1 MRKTFI
7 IIAGAALTLAAVSC
21 EKTLDE
27 QEVIDID
34 PEARVLTK
42 AGGNNWITE
51 LPDNAYASQLSIPGT
66 HDAAT
71 GDGTTFSLGK
81 TQSLTLQEQW
91 NMGIR
96 AFDLRPGYKKVRKG
110 FFKYVNE
117 LHIYHGIVETRTSF
131 KEAVKVLS
139 DNLAANPG
147 EFAIILMRFENDSP
161 LYNKRDVWNSLMSSF
176 LKSSDFPTERR
187 IDFRPDL
194 TVGELRGKI
203 LVLSRDA
210 YASTP
215 STGAFVSGWSH
226 SVDGTTNAVISGR
239 NASTTLQLQDYYSVE
254 NKEAKIAS
262 IKNYVDLASAAEPGV
277 WTINHTSGYTG
288 TIGSDSSIKQNA
300 ENNNV
305 ALYDYL
311 TDSSRSAGS
320 TGIILLDHAGVRSS
334 GSYDIYGDL
343 LPQAIID
350 NNFAFQLRLKGE

>member
-1 MRKTFI
+1 MRKSI
-7 IIAGAALTLAAVSC
+7 RIIAGAAFVLAAASC

-27 QEVIDID
+27 PNIGTAQETR
-34 PEARVLTK
+34 ALTK
-42 AGGNNWITE
+42 SGDNNWITQ

-96 AFDLRPGYKKVRKG
+96 VFDLRPGYKKVRKG
-110 FFKYVNE
+110 FFKYINE

-131 KEAVKVLS
+131 KDAVKVLS

-176 LKSSDFPTERR
+176 LTSSDFPAERR

-210 YASTP
+210 YASAP

-239 NASTTLQLQDYYSVE
+239 NASATLQLQDYYSVE

>member
-7 IIAGAALTLAAVSC
+7 IIAGAALALAATSC

-27 QEVIDID
+27 QVIDIA

-96 AFDLRPGYKKVRKG
+96 VFDLRPGYKKVRKG
-110 FFKYVNE
+110 FFKYINE

-131 KEAVKVLS
+131 KDAVKVLS

-210 YASTP
+210 YASAP

>member
-7 IIAGAALTLAAVSC
+7 IIAGAALALAAVSC

-27 QEVIDID
+27 QVIDIA
-34 PEARVLTK
+34 PETRALTK
-42 AGGNNWITE
+42 ASGNNWITA

-96 AFDLRPGYKKVRKG
+96 VFDLRPGYKKVRKG
-110 FFKYVNE
+110 LFKYVNE

-176 LKSSDFPTERR
+176 LTSSDFPAERR

-194 TVGELRGKI
+194 TVG
-203 LVLSRDA
+203 
-210 YASTP
+210 
-215 STGAFVSGWSH
+215 
-226 SVDGTTNAVISGR
+226 
-239 NASTTLQLQDYYSVE
+239 
-254 NKEAKIAS
+254 
-262 IKNYVDLASAAEPGV
+262 
-277 WTINHTSGYTG
+277 
-288 TIGSDSSIKQNA
+288 
-300 ENNNV
+300 
-305 ALYDYL
+305 
-311 TDSSRSAGS
+311 
-320 TGIILLDHAGVRSS
+320 
-334 GSYDIYGDL
+334 
-343 LPQAIID
+343 
-350 NNFAFQLRLKGE
+350 

>member
-1 MRKTFI
+1 MKKSFI
-7 IIAGAALTLAAVSC
+7 IIAGAALALAAVSC

-27 QEVIDID
+27 QVIDIA
-34 PEARVLTK
+34 PETRALTK
-42 AGGNNWITE
+42 AGGNNWITA

-91 NMGIR
+91 DMGIR
-96 AFDLRPGYKKVRKG
+96 VFDLRPGYKKVRKG
-110 FFKYVNE
+110 LFKYVNE

-161 LYNKRDVWNSLMSSF
+161 LYNKRDIWNSLMSSF
-176 LKSSDFPTERR
+176 LTSSDFPAERR
-187 IDFRPDL
+187 VDFRADL

-210 YASTP
+210 YASAP

-239 NASTTLQLQDYYSVE
+239 NASATLQLQDYYSVE

>member
-7 IIAGAALTLAAVSC
+7 IIAGAALALAAVSC

-27 QEVIDID
+27 QVIDIA

-96 AFDLRPGYKKVRKG
+96 VFDLRPGYKKVRKG
-110 FFKYVNE
+110 FFKYINE

-131 KEAVKVLS
+131 KAAVKVLS

-226 SVDGTTNAVISGR
+226 SVDGTTNAVISGK
-239 NASTTLQLQDYYSVE
+239 NASATLQLQDYYSVE

>member
-7 IIAGAALTLAAVSC
+7 IIAGAALALAAVSC

-27 QEVIDID
+27 QVIDIA
-34 PEARVLTK
+34 PETRALTK
-42 AGGNNWITE
+42 DSGNNWITA

-96 AFDLRPGYKKVRKG
+96 VFDLRPGYKKVRKG
-110 FFKYVNE
+110 FFKYENE

-131 KEAVKVLS
+131 KDAVKVLS

-147 EFAIILMRFENDSP
+147 EFAIIVMRFENDSP

-176 LKSSDFPTERR
+176 LTSSDFPAERR
-187 IDFRPDL
+187 VDFRPDL

-210 YASTP
+210 YASAP

-239 NASTTLQLQDYYSVE
+239 NASATLQLQDYYSVE

-262 IKNYVDLASAAEPGV
+262 IKNYVDLASAAVPGV

>member
-1 MRKTFI
+1 MKKSFT
-7 IIAGAALTLAAVSC
+7 IIAGAALALAAVSC

-27 QEVIDID
+27 QVIDIA
-34 PEARVLTK
+34 PETRALTK
-42 AGGNNWITE
+42 ASGNNWITA

-96 AFDLRPGYKKVRKG
+96 VFDLRPGYKKVRKG
-110 FFKYVNE
+110 LFKYVNE

-131 KEAVKVLS
+131 KAAVKVLS

-176 LKSSDFPTERR
+176 LTSSDFPAERR
-187 IDFRPDL
+187 VDFRPDL

-210 YASTP
+210 YASAP

-226 SVDGTTNAVISGR
+226 SVDGTTNAVISGK
-239 NASTTLQLQDYYSVE
+239 NASATLQLQDYYSVE
-254 NKEAKIAS
+254 NKDAKIAS
-262 IKNYVDLASAAEPGV
+262 IKTYVDLAATAELGV

-288 TIGSDSSIKQNA
+288 TVGSDSSIKQNA

-311 TDSSRSAGS
+311 TDGSRPAGS
-320 TGIILLDHAGVRSS
+320 TGIILLDHAGVRSY

-350 NNFAFQLRLKGE
+350 NNFAYPLLRKGE

>member
-7 IIAGAALTLAAVSC
+7 IAGAALALAAVSC

-27 QEVIDID
+27 QVIDIAS
-34 PEARVLTK
+34 ETRALTK
-42 AGGNNWITE
+42 ASGNNWITS

-81 TQSLTLQEQW
+81 TQSLSLQEQW

-96 AFDLRPGYKKVRKG
+96 VFDLRPGYKKVRKG
-110 FFKYVNE
+110 LFKYVNE

-176 LKSSDFPTERR
+176 LTSSDFPAERR
-187 IDFRPDL
+187 VDFRPDL

-210 YASTP
+210 YSSAP

-239 NASTTLQLQDYYSVE
+239 NASATLQLQDYYSVE

-311 TDSSRSAGS
+311 TDSSRPCGS

>member
-1 MRKTFI
+1 MKQTFI
-7 IIAGAALTLAAVSC
+7 FIAGAALALAAVSC

-27 QEVIDID
+27 QVIDIA
-34 PEARVLTK
+34 PETRALTK
-42 AGGNNWITE
+42 DSGNNWITA

-96 AFDLRPGYKKVRKG
+96 VFDLRPGYKKVRKG
-110 FFKYVNE
+110 FFKYENE

-176 LKSSDFPTERR
+176 LTSSDFPAERR
-187 IDFRPDL
+187 VDYRPDL

-210 YASTP
+210 YASAP

-239 NASTTLQLQDYYSVE
+239 NASATLQLQDYYSVE

-262 IKNYVDLASAAEPGV
+262 IKNYVDLASAAVPGV

-311 TDSSRSAGS
+311 TDSSRPCGS

>member
-7 IIAGAALTLAAVSC
+7 IIAGAALALAAVSC

-27 QEVIDID
+27 QVIDIA
-34 PEARVLTK
+34 PETRALTK
-42 AGGNNWITE
+42 DSGNNWITA

-96 AFDLRPGYKKVRKG
+96 VFDLRPGYKKVRKG
-110 FFKYVNE
+110 FFKYENE

-131 KEAVKVLS
+131 KDAVKVLS

-147 EFAIILMRFENDSP
+147 EFAIIVMRFENDSP

-176 LKSSDFPTERR
+176 LTSSDFPAERR
-187 IDFRPDL
+187 IDFRPNL

-210 YASTP
+210 YASAP

-226 SVDGTTNAVISGR
+226 SESGTVNAVISGR
-239 NASTTLQLQDYYSVE
+239 NASATLQLQDYYSVE

-311 TDSSRSAGS
+311 TDSSRPCGS

>member
-7 IIAGAALTLAAVSC
+7 IIAGAALALAAVSC

-27 QEVIDID
+27 QVIDIA
-34 PEARVLTK
+34 PETRALTK
-42 AGGNNWITE
+42 DSGNNWITA

-96 AFDLRPGYKKVRKG
+96 VFDLRPGYKKVRKG
-110 FFKYVNE
+110 FFKYENE

-131 KEAVKVLS
+131 KDAVKVLS

-147 EFAIILMRFENDSP
+147 EFAIIVMRFENDSP

-176 LKSSDFPTERR
+176 LTSSDFPAERR

-210 YASTP
+210 YASAP

-239 NASTTLQLQDYYSVE
+239 NASATLQLQDYYSVE

-311 TDSSRSAGS
+311 TDSSRPCGS

>member
-1 MRKTFI
+1 MKKSFI
-7 IIAGAALTLAAVSC
+7 IIAGAVLALAAVSC

-27 QEVIDID
+27 QVIDIA
-34 PEARVLTK
+34 PETRALTK
-42 AGGNNWITE
+42 ASGNNWITA

-96 AFDLRPGYKKVRKG
+96 VFDLRPGYKKVRKG
-110 FFKYVNE
+110 LFKYANE

-131 KEAVKVLS
+131 KAAVKVLS

-176 LKSSDFPTERR
+176 LTSSDFPAERR

-210 YASTP
+210 YASAP

-239 NASTTLQLQDYYSVE
+239 NASATLQLQDYYSVE

>member
-1 MRKTFI
+1 MKQTFI
-7 IIAGAALTLAAVSC
+7 FIAGAALALAAVSC

-27 QEVIDID
+27 QVIDIA
-34 PEARVLTK
+34 PETRALTK
-42 AGGNNWITE
+42 DSGNNWITA

-96 AFDLRPGYKKVRKG
+96 VFDLRPGYKKVRKG
-110 FFKYVNE
+110 FFKYENE

-176 LKSSDFPTERR
+176 LTSSDFPAERR
-187 IDFRPDL
+187 VDYRPDL

-210 YASTP
+210 YASAP

-239 NASTTLQLQDYYSVE
+239 NASATLQLQDYYSVE

-311 TDSSRSAGS
+311 TDSSRPCGS

>member
-1 MRKTFI
+1 MKKTFI
-7 IIAGAALTLAAVSC
+7 IIAGAALALAAVSC

-27 QEVIDID
+27 QVIDIA
-34 PEARVLTK
+34 PETRALTK
-42 AGGNNWITE
+42 DSGNNWITA

-96 AFDLRPGYKKVRKG
+96 VFDLRPGYKKVRKG
-110 FFKYVNE
+110 LFKYVNE

-176 LKSSDFPTERR
+176 LTSSDFPAERR
-187 IDFRPDL
+187 IDFRPNL

-210 YASTP
+210 YASAP

-239 NASTTLQLQDYYSVE
+239 NASATLQLQDYYSVE

-311 TDSSRSAGS
+311 TDSSRPCGS

>member
-1 MRKTFI
+1 MKQTFI
-7 IIAGAALTLAAVSC
+7 FIAGAALALAAVSC

-27 QEVIDID
+27 QVIDIA
-34 PEARVLTK
+34 PETRALTK
-42 AGGNNWITE
+42 DSGNNWITA

-96 AFDLRPGYKKVRKG
+96 VFDLRPGYKKVRKG
-110 FFKYVNE
+110 FFKYENE

-131 KEAVKVLS
+131 KDAVKVLS

-147 EFAIILMRFENDSP
+147 EFAIIVMRFENDSP

-176 LKSSDFPTERR
+176 LTSSDFPAERR
-187 IDFRPDL
+187 VDYRPDL

-210 YASTP
+210 YASAP

-239 NASTTLQLQDYYSVE
+239 NASATLQLQDYYSVE

>member
-1 MRKTFI
+1 MKQTFI
-7 IIAGAALTLAAVSC
+7 FIAGAALALAAVSC

-27 QEVIDID
+27 QVIDIA
-34 PEARVLTK
+34 PETRALTK
-42 AGGNNWITE
+42 DSGNNWITA

-96 AFDLRPGYKKVRKG
+96 VFDLRPGYKKVRKG
-110 FFKYVNE
+110 FFKYENE

-131 KEAVKVLS
+131 KDAVKVLS

-147 EFAIILMRFENDSP
+147 EFAIIVMRFENDSP

-176 LKSSDFPTERR
+176 LTSSDFPAERR
-187 IDFRPDL
+187 VDYRPDL

-210 YASTP
+210 YASAP

-239 NASTTLQLQDYYSVE
+239 NASATLQLQDYYSVE

-311 TDSSRSAGS
+311 TDSSRPCGS

>member
-7 IIAGAALTLAAVSC
+7 IIAGAALALAAVSC

-27 QEVIDID
+27 QVIDIA

-96 AFDLRPGYKKVRKG
+96 VFDLRPGYKKVRKG
-110 FFKYVNE
+110 FFKYINE

-131 KEAVKVLS
+131 KDAVKVLS

-239 NASTTLQLQDYYSVE
+239 NASATLQLQDYYSVE